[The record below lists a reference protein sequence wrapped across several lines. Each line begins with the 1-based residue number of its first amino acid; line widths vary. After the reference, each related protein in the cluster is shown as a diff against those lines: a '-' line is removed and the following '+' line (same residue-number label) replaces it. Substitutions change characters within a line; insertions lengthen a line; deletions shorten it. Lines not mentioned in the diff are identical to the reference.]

1 MEELPAEKKEVQV
14 AGPRE
19 EWDKEAI
26 ALSIHEEVGEA
37 ADSGQKKIISKHA
50 AYTNAILF
58 MCYILTC
65 ALVC

>member
-1 MEELPAEKKEVQV
+1 MEELLAEKKEVQV
-14 AGPRE
+14 AGSR
-19 EWDKEAI
+19 DKEAI